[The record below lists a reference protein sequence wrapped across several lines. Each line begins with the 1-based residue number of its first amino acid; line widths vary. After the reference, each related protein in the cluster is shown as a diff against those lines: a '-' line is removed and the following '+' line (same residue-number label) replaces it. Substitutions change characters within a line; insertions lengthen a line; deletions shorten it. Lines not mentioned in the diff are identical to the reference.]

1 MVKNNNSLLKN
12 TIALY
17 IRMVFSVCINLY
29 VSRIA
34 LKALGVDDFGV
45 YNVVGGIIVLLG
57 FINSSMGIATSR
69 FLTLAIG
76 KKDEAELQR
85 VYNAAFV
92 LHLCI
97 AFIVFI
103 LAETI
108 GLWIVNGYLN
118 LETDRIMAANF
129 LFQFSVAAAI
139 MSFVQVPFLA
149 MIMSDERMSVY
160 ARIDITNNLLK
171 LAAAI
176 AIGFVVFDRLIVYGL
191 LLFIASIAVFL
202 MYWGYCKRHYGKYKL
217 KITWDWLTIKPMLYF
232 SGWDLL
238 GCGGFA
244 LQSQGRQIFINK
256 FFTLALNA
264 ANGIA
269 LTVGSAL
276 SVFTNNIVLAFRPR
290 ILKNYSVFDYQ
301 NMSYMTENAMII
313 VLLLMSVIFVPLFI
327 EMDFILGIWLVDVP
341 EMTTALCR
349 MTLMVAY
356 LEVINTVVKIGI
368 HASGRMKWFTIF
380 SFSVNCIM
388 LALTFLFFT
397 LGSGVLSAYYIA
409 FALTAVDVIYNYI
422 LLHRYVPNI
431 NLSRL
436 VVKNILGIVICM
448 VGFTLCN
455 YLDMMLHI
463 NPWLKLLTIAISN
476 GVLVLL
482 TASIIYRKQIA
493 VYLEKNKTRV
503 SK

>member
-1 MVKNNNSLLKN
+1 MAQTNNSLFKN

-17 IRMVFSVCINLY
+17 IRMLFSVCINLY

-76 KKDEAELQR
+76 RKNEAELQR

-92 LHLCI
+92 LHLTI
-97 AFIVFI
+97 ALIVFI

-118 LETDRIMAANF
+118 IAEDRIVAANY
-129 LFQFSVAAAI
+129 LYQFSVGAAI
-139 MSFVQVPFLA
+139 MSFIQVPFLA

-171 LAAAI
+171 LTAAL
-176 AIGFVVFDRLIVYGL
+176 AIGYILFDRLIAYGF
-191 LLFIASIAVFL
+191 LLFLASIAVFL
-202 MYWGYCKRHYGKYKL
+202 MYWGYCKRHYGKYSLKL
-217 KITWDWLTIKPMLYF
+217 IWDWQTIKPMLYF

-238 GCGGFA
+238 GCGGVA

-276 SVFTNNIVLAFRPR
+276 SVFTNNVVLAFRPR
-290 ILKNYSVFDYQ
+290 ILKNYSVSDFKM
-301 NMSYMTENAMII
+301 MSILTEKAMII
-313 VLLLMSVIFVPLFI
+313 VLLLMSIIFVPLFI
-327 EMDFILGIWLVDVP
+327 CMDFVLGVWLVDVP

-349 MTLMVAY
+349 MTLLVAY
-356 LEVINTVVKIGI
+356 VEVINTVVKIGI

-380 SFSVNCIM
+380 SFSINCLM
-388 LALTFLFFT
+388 VLLTYFVFKN
-397 LGSGVLSAYYIA
+397 GMGVLSAYYIA
-409 FALTAVDVIYNYI
+409 IALTAINVAYNYI
-422 LLHRYVPNI
+422 LLHRYVPM
-431 NLSRL
+431 L
-436 VVKNILGIVICM
+436 NILRILKQNIIGVIACSLGYYLCFLLDQVLN
-448 VGFTLCN
+448 VG
-455 YLDMMLHI
+455 
-463 NPWLKLLTIAISN
+463 PWLRFFSITILN
-476 GVLVLL
+476 
-482 TASIIYRKQIA
+482 SIVVVIFSLFLFRKEI
-493 VYLEKNKTRV
+493 VSFLRKNRV
-503 SK
+503 SVPE